1 VRGLERP
8 DLYVLARFL
17 DILYENGQPM
27 KKTNLQMRTGLNY
40 ARFTEYFEWMIS
52 HGFVQRRDGDE
63 GEFYSLSPQGIDA
76 YHRLVAWIRETMK
89 GMRI

>member
-1 VRGLERP
+1 LERP

-17 DILYENGQPM
+17 DALHSSGQPM
-27 KKTNLQMRTGLNY
+27 KRTNLQMQVGLNY
-40 ARFTEYFEWMIS
+40 PRFIEYLEWLVSHELVLKKEEDGTEL
-52 HGFVQRRDGDE
+52 
-63 GEFYSLSPQGIDA
+63 YSLSPQGLDA

>member
-1 VRGLERP
+1 MKGLERP

-40 ARFTEYFEWMIS
+40 VRFTEYFDWLIS
-52 HGFVQRRDGDE
+52 HGFLKRQEEE
-63 GEFYSLSPQGIDA
+63 GAEVYSLSPQGLDA
-76 YHRLVAWIRETMK
+76 YHRLVAWIRETMQ